1 MLLLK
6 GLYLLGK
13 KIHEMAM
20 EEFLDEDRVREELKE
35 LYVLLEAGKI
45 SEEEFESR
53 EEELVGRLEEIES
66 YKNS

>member
-1 MLLLK
+1 MILLK
-6 GLYLLGK
+6 GIYLLGE

-45 SEEEFESR
+45 SEDEFESK